1 MRKVVFDSS
10 FLIAVVERPT
20 TWYED
25 IIEKAGR
32 FEPIILDCVK
42 RELTG
47 LAQGETKRG
56 RFAKLAG
63 ELAREFR
70 VEKCGGLSVD
80 NEIASFSKG
89 AAALVATVDRRLL
102 ARLRSLHVQ
111 TITLR
116 SGRVAL
122 S

>member
-25 IIEKAGR
+25 IIEKAGS

-42 RELTG
+42 KELTG
-47 LAQGETKRG
+47 LAKRETKRG

-63 ELAREFR
+63 ELAKEFR

-80 NEIASFSKG
+80 DEIASFSKG
-89 AAALVATVDRRLL
+89 VGALVATVDGRLL
-102 ARLRSLHVQ
+102 ARLQRLHVQ

-116 SGRVAL
+116 SGRVVL

>member
-1 MRKVVFDSS
+1 LRKVVFDSS
-10 FLIAVVERPT
+10 FLIAVIERPT

-25 IIEKAGR
+25 IIEKVGK
-32 FEPIILDCVK
+32 FEPVILDCVLK
-42 RELTG
+42 ELTR

-56 RFAKLAG
+56 RFARLAG
-63 ELAREFR
+63 ELVGEFR

-80 NEIASFSKG
+80 DEIASFSRG
-89 AAALVATVDRRLL
+89 AGALVAAVDGRLL
-102 ARLRSLHVQ
+102 ARLRRLHVR